1 MRTGAHWSAV
11 HLRLF
16 VDRTLAG
23 RHTVGRREV
32 SQRSAGSVCIRPYPS
47 PAANSPRSDYGV
59 PPVLPQQQS
68 SRKNPDDEREVFR
81 SAGSIVLSW
90 AWLLVAVIAL
100 IDLAVQGRDH
110 AAVLT
115 ALAIIAITAVVY
127 GCAWR
132 PRIVADSSGITV
144 VNPLRDHEVPWAA
157 VSNVDVVNAVRIHT
171 TPAPGETSGKIIYS
185 WAVQSSPSS
194 ARRAA
199 RRAGLTGQ
207 RPRLTRPRGRA
218 YPAPGANPGYGQI
231 PEPAKD
237 ALDRTSAEF
246 TAGRLAERAQHAR
259 QARAMKAQAEAVHQ
273 PSPEP
278 ASAESAAAAPAGAE
292 PLDPGPAGA
301 GPAGAVAD
309 TATGAGER
317 PVAHW
322 AWGPIAIM
330 VVPIVILIIVAF
342 T

>member
-1 MRTGAHWSAV
+1 
-11 HLRLF
+11 
-16 VDRTLAG
+16 
-23 RHTVGRREV
+23 
-32 SQRSAGSVCIRPYPS
+32 
-47 PAANSPRSDYGV
+47 V

-68 SRKNPDDEREVFR
+68 SRKNPDDDREVFR
-81 SAGSIVLSW
+81 SAGSMVLSW

-115 ALAIIAITAVVY
+115 ALAIIAISAVVY

-144 VNPLRDHEVPWAA
+144 VNPLRDHQVPWAA
-157 VSNVDVVNAVRIHT
+157 VSNVDVVNAVRVHT
-171 TPAPGETSGKIIYS
+171 TPGPGASSGKIIHS

-199 RRAGLTGQ
+199 RRAGLAGQ
-207 RPRLTRPRGRA
+207 RPRLTRPRAGRV
-218 YPAPGANPGYGQI
+218 YPPPGATAGYGQI

-246 TAGRLAERAQHAR
+246 TAGRLAERAQHAQHAR
-259 QARAMKAQAEAVHQ
+259 QARATKAQAEAVHQ
-273 PSPEP
+273 VSPEP
-278 ASAESAAAAPAGAE
+278 ATAESAGAAPASAAPASAEPLDAAPAGAG
-292 PLDPGPAGA
+292 PGGA
-301 GPAGAVAD
+301 AD
-309 TATGAGER
+309 TATGAVER
-317 PVAHW
+317 PVARW

-330 VVPIVILIIVAF
+330 VVPIAILIIVAF
-342 T
+342 A